1 MSTETHSAEPAADD
15 ATRDSTRTDDAVSA
29 SPRTGDVDTRAR
41 VTLLEAENR
50 RLREEYARAKR
61 SSYRKTAFALVV
73 VGCVA
78 VGGGILFEPVREV
91 LIVLGATGLFGG
103 ILTYYLTPGQF
114 VAADIGERIYST
126 YARNASAIAT
136 ELGVQDDRLYVP
148 VEGERVQLYLPAHT
162 SNDQDVPRDVPT
174 PLSMPFV
181 LEEQRRG
188 VTFTP
193 NGLLLLEEFERG
205 LRGDLGS
212 HPQTI
217 ATQLSDGVVEQL
229 ELASSADP
237 DVDAADGRVTVA
249 ISGAAITSLDR
260 FDHPIP
266 SFLATGFA
274 AGLERPVRVEVRAGG
289 ERSDWLVTLRF
300 RSE

>member
-1 MSTETHSAEPAADD
+1 MFH
-15 ATRDSTRTDDAVSA
+15 ATFQHRCRC
-29 SPRTGDVDTRAR
+29 
-41 VTLLEAENR
+41 
-50 RLREEYARAKR
+50 R
-61 SSYRKTAFALVV
+61 SSSR
-73 VGCVA
+73 
-78 VGGGILFEPVREV
+78 
-91 LIVLGATGLFGG
+91 
-103 ILTYYLTPGQF
+103 
-114 VAADIGERIYST
+114 
-126 YARNASAIAT
+126 
-136 ELGVQDDRLYVP
+136 
-148 VEGERVQLYLPAHT
+148 
-162 SNDQDVPRDVPT
+162 
-174 PLSMPFV
+174 
-181 LEEQRRG
+181 QRRG

-212 HPQTI
+212 HPRTI

-300 RSE
+300 RSGDPG